1 MNWPVL
7 SPIKINTR
15 ISDTP
20 CILDIHILLLLNT
33 TSICE
38 FAMFVVSLSFLY
50 SYMATP
56 AA

>member
-15 ISDTP
+15 ISETP